1 VKIASLAIPLNET
14 ILVIGLGGVTMVTE
28 QQIKDLAYA
37 IWEEEGRPEGK
48 DIEHYFQA
56 RQILEE
62 RQVSSPIELASPPIA
77 KFRQRSQTPQ
87 QAPPPV
93 ADVPPGQ
100 YHHRR
105 YNRR

>member
-1 VKIASLAIPLNET
+1 
-14 ILVIGLGGVTMVTE
+14 VTTVTE

-62 RQVSSPIELASPPIA
+62 RQVSPLVELAPSPIS
-77 KFRQRSQTPQ
+77 KFPRRTQTPQ
-87 QAPPPV
+87 LAPPV

-100 YHHRR
+100 YKYRR
-105 YNRR
+105 HTQR

>member
-1 VKIASLAIPLNET
+1 
-14 ILVIGLGGVTMVTE
+14 MVTE

-37 IWEEEGRPEGK
+37 IWEKEGRPEGK

-62 RQVSSPIELASPPIA
+62 RQVSSVIELASSPKA
-77 KFRQRSQTPQ
+77 KLPQRPQTPTST
-87 QAPPPV
+87 PPRV

-105 YNRR
+105 FNRR